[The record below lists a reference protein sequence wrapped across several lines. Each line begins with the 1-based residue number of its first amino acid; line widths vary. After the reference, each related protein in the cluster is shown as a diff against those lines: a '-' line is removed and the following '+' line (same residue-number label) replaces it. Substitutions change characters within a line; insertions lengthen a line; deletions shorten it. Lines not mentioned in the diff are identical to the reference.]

1 MTPAILLPARI
12 IPARAGF
19 TGGRAPRAQGGRD
32 HPRSRGVYK
41 AVADITDTID
51 GSSPLARG
59 LRAVDR
65 DRHHR
70 RGIIPARAGFTRP
83 QDHRR
88 RRPRDHPRSRGVYS
102 RSGRPVRVSV
112 GSSPLAG
119 GFTRPS
125 RAESSPR
132 ADHPRS
138 RGVYAPRTWPEGG
151 APGSSPLA
159 RGLPGLVE
167 GQGLVDGIIPA
178 RAGFTSPRVGSPSTA
193 GDHPRSRGVYAAPDS
208 STRSWAGS
216 SPLARGLRSTPSAAP
231 TPTGIIPARAGFT
244 RGG

>member
-59 LRAVDR
+59 LPR
-65 DRHHR
+65 DLSPPAQLGR
-70 RGIIPARAGFTRP
+70 IIPARAGFTRRGVLP
-83 QDHRR
+83 V
-88 RRPRDHPRSRGVYS
+88 RPRR
-102 RSGRPVRVSV
+102 
-112 GSSPLAG
+112 
-119 GFTRPS
+119 
-125 RAESSPR
+125 
-132 ADHPRS
+132 
-138 RGVYAPRTWPEGG
+138 
-151 APGSSPLA
+151 
-159 RGLPGLVE
+159 
-167 GQGLVDGIIPA
+167 
-178 RAGFTSPRVGSPSTA
+178 
-193 GDHPRSRGVYAAPDS
+193 DHPRSRGVYAAPDS